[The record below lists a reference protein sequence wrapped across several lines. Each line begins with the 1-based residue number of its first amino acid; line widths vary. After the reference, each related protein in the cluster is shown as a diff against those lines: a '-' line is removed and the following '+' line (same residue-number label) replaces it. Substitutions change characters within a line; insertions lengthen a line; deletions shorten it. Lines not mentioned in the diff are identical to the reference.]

1 MPNYGKNRKIKS
13 VQAKKIFNVNSHDK
27 TAAIE
32 AFGKGAVK
40 NTIGDISNSTLE
52 NLNPSEKAKQT
63 FTVPINEYDLTIL
76 RLLKD
81 IEDRSQRKIAER
93 LFSKALRELWAKQA
107 I

>member
-1 MPNYGKNRKIKS
+1 MPNYGKNKTAKPAR
-13 VQAKKIFNVNSHDK
+13 AKKLFNVSGHDK

-32 AFGKGAVK
+32 AFGKGAIK
-40 NTIGDISNSTLE
+40 NTIVNNSKLE

-93 LFSKALRELWAKQA
+93 LFSKALRELWAKQVV
-107 I
+107 